1 MKPEEVSNELKTR
14 FSDREF
20 DLELTKKQAWEESKI
35 KRCNFPEIPVRTS
48 ILTKSIYFL
57 FYRAD

>member
-20 DLELTKKQAWEESKI
+20 DLELI
-35 KRCNFPEIPVRTS
+35 KNKLEKNR
-48 ILTKSIYFL
+48 K
-57 FYRAD
+57 